1 MSDFVHLHVHSHF
14 SLLDST
20 VKLGDLLK
28 RCKELGMDAVA
39 VTDHGNLF
47 HCLELQYASKES
59 GVRPIYGVEVN
70 VVPNRREA
78 GQVLRPCH
86 LVLLAQNLDGYR
98 NMVRLVSLASLRPL
112 DKNGRAVVDHGD
124 LREFSAG
131 LIALSGDLGGEIP
144 QALLRG
150 RREEAESLCH
160 HYLDIYGEGNFFL
173 EVERHEG
180 LPETLDMCEQLRELG
195 QRLNIPL
202 VATNNVHYLKPGDH
216 EAHAILMC
224 IGMEKRV
231 DRETLGKVPLQSL
244 YLRDP
249 AEMLEL
255 FEDMPEAIQNTRR
268 IADRCHVKIPTG
280 ESFLPSFEVPEGFDE
295 PSYLRQLSL
304 QGLEARFE
312 EFVLANKSVNRE
324 EYQARLE
331 LELGVII
338 QMGFPGYF
346 LIVQDFINWG
356 KRKGIPVGPGRGS
369 GAGSLVAYALAITD
383 LDPIPYGLLFE
394 RFLNPERVSM
404 PDFDIDFCQN
414 RRSEVIRYV
423 EEKYG
428 QDNVGMIIT
437 YGQLKAKAVVRD
449 VARVLGLSFADS
461 DRLSKLIPEEVGIK
475 LSQAYEREARLRE
488 AVAENETN
496 EFLYNI
502 ALALEGN
509 NRNLGIHAAGVVISQ
524 DKLWEYVP
532 VLRGADGELITQFA
546 KNEVE
551 QAGLVKFDFLGLKTL
566 TVIDDAIRLV
576 NREKSP
582 DKQLDF
588 RRISFDDP
596 KVYDTI
602 KSGETTGIFQ
612 MESSGFQRLMRQ
624 LKPDCFEDVVA
635 AVALYRPGPL
645 GSGMVEQFTDCK
657 HGRREVVYPHPSL
670 EKILAETYGVIV
682 YQEQV
687 MQVAQILA
695 GYTLGGAD
703 LLRRAM
709 GKKKPEEMEKQRATF
724 VAGAAANQVSAE
736 KANEVFNLMEY
747 FAGYGFNKSHS
758 AAYAVLTFQTA
769 YLKTHHPTEFY
780 AALMSND
787 ASSTE
792 KVVRYIVDARSR
804 NIRVLPPDAN
814 FSDHT
819 FSVAEGAIR
828 FGFSAIKGVG
838 SGPIEAIIE
847 ARKEKR
853 FSSLTDFCE
862 RVDGKRCNR
871 RVIETLIKCGSLDSL
886 YPGAAQIPS
895 PSLSQIGKWRAS
907 LFGAL
912 DGAVERAQQNQ
923 RDRESGQASFFDLFG
938 GGGAASG
945 VGDPAD
951 VFPADVKAWDARTVL
966 QYEKQLLG
974 FYVSGHPLDQYRNE
988 IHRFTDCS
996 TATIESQRNRAEVRM
1011 GCVITARRE
1020 RPAKNSDGRVAFL
1033 TLEDHWGEIEG
1044 IVYPKAYNEVAS
1056 WLDSDEP
1063 LLVQGTVRVDT
1074 DADGE
1079 AQLRKVIIER
1089 LMPLWQARTEA
1100 VSRAMLRIDGEGFDA
1115 SSLEKLSVMV
1125 EEHRGTCKLSVLLR
1139 YGAADV
1145 ELTLPP
1151 DVMISASDE
1160 LVARAVALFG
1170 DDAIVF
1176 S

>member
-1 MSDFVHLHVHSHF
+1 MSEFVHLHVHSHF

-20 VKLGDLLK
+20 VKLNDLLK

-47 HCLELQYASKES
+47 HCIELQYAAKGS

-70 VVPNRREA
+70 VVPNRHDSA
-78 GQVLRPCH
+78 TALRPCH
-86 LVLLAQNLDGYR
+86 LVLLAETLDGYR

-124 LREFSAG
+124 LREFSVG

-150 RREEAESLCH
+150 KRDEADALCRT
-160 HYLDIYGEGNFFL
+160 YVDIYGEGNFFL

-180 LPETLDMCEQLRELG
+180 LPETLDMCEQLRDLG
-195 QRLNIPL
+195 QRLNVPL

-231 DRETLGKVPLQSL
+231 DRETLGKIPLQSL

-249 AEMLEL
+249 AEMVEL
-255 FEDMPEAIQNTRR
+255 FEDIPEAIRNTRR

-280 ESFLPSFEVPEGFDE
+280 TNYLPRFEVPDGFDE
-295 PSYLRQLSL
+295 PSYLRHLSHA
-304 QGLEARFE
+304 GLAARQE
-312 EFVLANKSVNRE
+312 EFALADKSVNQE
-324 EYQARLE
+324 EYRARLDFE
-331 LELGVII
+331 LDVIT
-338 QMGFPGYF
+338 QMGFSGYF
-346 LIVQDFINWG
+346 LIVQDFINWA

-369 GAGSLVAYALAITD
+369 GAGSLVAYVLAITD

-414 RRSEVIRYV
+414 RRGEVIRYV
-423 EEKYG
+423 ADKYG

-461 DRLSKLIPEEVGIK
+461 DRLSKLIPDEVGIL
-475 LSQAYEREARLRE
+475 LSQAYAREARLRE
-488 AVAENETN
+488 AVAESELNQ
-496 EFLYNI
+496 FLYNI

-509 NRNLGIHAAGVVISQ
+509 NRNTGIHAAGVVISEKQ
-524 DKLWEYVP
+524 LWEYVP

-546 KNEVE
+546 KSEVE

-566 TVIDDAIRLV
+566 TVIDDAVRLV
-576 NREKSP
+576 NRGKSP
-582 DKQLDF
+582 EKQLDF
-588 RRISFDDP
+588 RRVSFNDP
-596 KVYDTI
+596 KVYETI
-602 KSGETTGIFQ
+602 KSGDTTGIFQ

-657 HGRREVVYPHPSL
+657 HGRRQVVYPHPSL

-687 MQVAQILA
+687 MQVAQVLA

-709 GKKKPEEMEKQRATF
+709 GKKKIEEMEKQRATF
-724 VAGAAANQVSAE
+724 VAGAAQNQVSGE
-736 KANEVFNLMEY
+736 KANEVFSLMEY

-769 YLKTHHPTEFY
+769 YLKTHQPTEFY

-792 KVVRYIVDARSR
+792 KVVRYIVDARAR
-804 NIRVLPPDAN
+804 HIPVLPPDVN

-819 FSVAEGAIR
+819 FSVVEAAIR

-838 SGPIEAIIE
+838 AGPIEAIIE

-862 RVDGKRCNR
+862 RVDSKRCNR

-886 YPGAAQIPS
+886 FPGASEAAS
-895 PSLSQIGKWRAS
+895 PSLSQVGRWRAS
-907 LFGAL
+907 LLGAL
-912 DGAVERAQQNQ
+912 DRAVERAQQNQ

-938 GGGAASG
+938 GGGVASG
-945 VGDPAD
+945 LSEPTDI
-951 VFPADVKAWDARTVL
+951 FPADVKAWDSRTVL
-966 QYEKQLLG
+966 KYEKQLLG
-974 FYVSGHPLDQYRNE
+974 FYVSGHPLDQYRSE

-996 TATIESQRNRAEVRM
+996 TATIDSQRNRAEIRM
-1011 GCVITARRE
+1011 ACVITARRE
-1020 RPAKNSDGRVAFL
+1020 RPAKNGDGRMAFL
-1033 TLEDHWGEIEG
+1033 TLEDHWGELEG
-1044 IVYPKAYNEVAS
+1044 IVYPKTYNEVAA
-1056 WLDSDEP
+1056 WIESDEP
-1063 LLVQGTVRVDT
+1063 LLVQGTVRVDI
-1074 DADGE
+1074 DAEGDV
-1079 AQLRKVIIER
+1079 QVRKVVIDR

-1100 VSRAMLRIDGEGFDA
+1100 VSKALLRIDGEGFDA
-1115 SSLEKLSVMV
+1115 GRLEKLSTMV
-1125 EEHRGTCKLSVLLR
+1125 NEHPGSCKLTVLLR
-1139 YGAADV
+1139 FGAADV
-1145 ELTLPP
+1145 ELLLPP
-1151 DVMISASDE
+1151 DVSISASDDM
-1160 LVARAVALFG
+1160 VARAIELFG
-1170 DDAIVF
+1170 DDAVVF